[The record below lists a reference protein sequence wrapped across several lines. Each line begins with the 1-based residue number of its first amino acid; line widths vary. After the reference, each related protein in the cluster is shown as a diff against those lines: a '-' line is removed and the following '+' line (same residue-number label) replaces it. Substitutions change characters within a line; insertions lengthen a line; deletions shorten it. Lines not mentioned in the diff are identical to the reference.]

1 MHVEYELVLKFRTN
15 TSTWIEVI
23 LLVNCT
29 CSMLTRY
36 FREAFP
42 SIEVE
47 VGRLL
52 RPNYEPSFVVAS
64 YTFRQLLQQQ
74 YLASN
79 QDLLAPLRN
88 CEHWMAVVVAYLRW
102 KNHHCNTTI
111 LSKSWTKNFNKNG
124 NSKNNQ
130 IQTRIFIYWVIGK
143 FVSAKFSIEIVMAC
157 ANISDR
163 SNELDNKLQISAL
176 KQMVPIRSKFE
187 MKHYG
192 YKYLATSHF
201 A

>member
-1 MHVEYELVLKFRTN
+1 MNWSNIAGKLHLFNVDTVLPWSIPINWGGGGAFAKAELWAIICCCQLHLSPTLAAAVFSVKSRLIGSTSELWALNGGGGGIPPLEKPSLQHNHFEQKLNKKFQ
-15 TSTWIEVI
+15 
-23 LLVNCT
+23 
-29 CSMLTRY
+29 
-36 FREAFP
+36 A
-42 SIEVE
+42 
-47 VGRLL
+47 
-52 RPNYEPSFVVAS
+52 
-64 YTFRQLLQQQ
+64 
-74 YLASN
+74 
-79 QDLLAPLRN
+79 
-88 CEHWMAVVVAYLRW
+88 
-102 KNHHCNTTI
+102 
-111 LSKSWTKNFNKNG
+111 